1 MIQAQTVLAPVRNI
15 VISGDEL
22 MSLSWGHFVLSANE
36 FSWAYIK
43 EGRSYA
49 VSDII
54 GFLKE
59 ITKYEGSNS
68 EAESDTQDNA

>member
-1 MIQAQTVLAPVRNI
+1 
-15 VISGDEL
+15 

-54 GFLKE
+54 GFLEE